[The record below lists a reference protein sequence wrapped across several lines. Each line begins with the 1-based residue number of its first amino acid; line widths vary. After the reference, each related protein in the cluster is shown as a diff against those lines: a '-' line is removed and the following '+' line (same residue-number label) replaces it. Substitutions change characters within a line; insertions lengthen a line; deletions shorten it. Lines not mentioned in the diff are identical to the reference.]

1 MIDPEEIKQGMLV
14 QLGNRGWNS
23 LGVVLQGELKYTHY
37 NYYAYVYWF
46 EQPSR
51 TDNPSWAFTETLE
64 KVERKSQLT
73 LTNLGEY
80 SQ

>member
-23 LGVVLQGELKYTHY
+23 LGVVLQDELKYNHY

-46 EQPSR
+46 EGCR
-51 TDNPSWAFTETLE
+51 TANPSWAFTETLT
-64 KVERKSQLT
+64 KVEK
-73 LTNLGEY
+73 
-80 SQ
+80 